1 MSQENIQEM
10 IEGYLK
16 EQVRSAFVRVEKL
29 EWQLGYSTD
38 FLPPI
43 DPDNLD
49 QQLAEL
55 AKRVTWL
62 EQFSG
67 ERPCPRA

>member
-1 MSQENIQEM
+1 MNDSVM
-10 IEGYLK
+10 
-16 EQVRSAFVRVEKL
+16 EQVEKDIKDQINAALLRVEKL
-29 EWQLGYSTD
+29 ERQFGYSTD
-38 FLPPI
+38 FLPPV
-43 DPDNLD
+43 DPNDTDAL
-49 QQLAEL
+49 LVSL